1 MVTLASL
8 GVAAAIMP
16 RSTLAELMIIPGLVL
31 AFFVILTAFSP
42 FISFWP
48 VNVPDN
54 RVWMI
59 MDSGGHL
66 KRYAGAGMLYVT
78 PMQYVEPFEEKGSF
92 TVSIDDE
99 SYVSSDAFPYRLR
112 MRINCMFNPLDAD
125 PKEWV
130 DLREKTRAELADDL
144 RAECEYLV
152 RHEMAKYWREEI
164 SLPNTLQTI
173 MVAIGGAIHKRQKL
187 GISLAPINGV
197 NVILD
202 PPEMIVNSRARR
214 MFLEALAIAGQ
225 QNKSLQ
231 FNELLRLVSP
241 QTNPN
246 VAVNPQ
252 GQITFNLAP
261 GDRIDPGLI
270 PPAEAAA
277 EEETPET
284 GGAAWQP
291 AGLPSGME
299 ATQPI
304 ETVADEET
312 LGGDPAESS
321 PAPDE
326 SFTPPANPIDGQ
338 VIDTDIENGVFVP
351 RDPLLRP
358 KSDNSK
364 D

>member
-1 MVTLASL
+1 
-8 GVAAAIMP
+8 
-16 RSTLAELMIIPGLVL
+16 
-31 AFFVILTAFSP
+31 
-42 FISFWP
+42 
-48 VNVPDN
+48 
-54 RVWMI
+54 
-59 MDSGGHL
+59 
-66 KRYAGAGMLYVT
+66 
-78 PMQYVEPFEEKGSF
+78 
-92 TVSIDDE
+92 
-99 SYVSSDAFPYRLR
+99 
-112 MRINCMFNPLDAD
+112 MRINCIFNPLNAD

-130 DLREKTRAELADDL
+130 DLRDKTRADLADDL
-144 RAECEYLV
+144 RTECEYIV

-173 MVAIGGAIHKRQKL
+173 MVAIGRAINKRQKL

-202 PPEMIVNSRARR
+202 PPEMIVDSRARR

-231 FNELLRLVSP
+231 FSELLRLVSP

-261 GDRIDPGLI
+261 GDRIDTGVVS
-270 PPAEAAA
+270 PAEDTAGQEA
-277 EEETPET
+277 PET
-284 GGAAWQP
+284 AGSAWQP

-299 ATQPI
+299 PTQPI
-304 ETVADEET
+304 ETVAGEET
-312 LGGDPAESS
+312 LGGDPAESG

-326 SFTPPANPIDGQ
+326 PFTPPANPIDGQ
-338 VIDTDIENGVFVP
+338 VIDTDIEDGVFVP

-358 KSDNSK
+358 KSDNSERLAAFLRDPAHK
-364 D
+364 FLERAAD